1 MPALSLTAHCPLR
14 NMHTLLTQRVLY
26 PHIQAQMNPITFS
39 NSQNIRIG
47 ADGPPTE
54 RPDGKQ
60 VGSSAHADTAMNLE

>member
-47 ADGPPTE
+47 ADGPP
-54 RPDGKQ
+54 RPREARRQASRQLGTR
-60 VGSSAHADTAMNLE
+60 GHGHES